1 MGDITYLEGQSR
13 YYYEKVETD
22 PITYTIDLASVTG
35 MGYVPADADTSAT
48 VNGSGPWMIDA
59 TPPQGLDLVTNGL
72 AFDWGSNVHTSR
84 DGAVF
89 RGWNASTGAAANV
102 GSVNSQGMIQM
113 SSLPSGGDNTVT
125 WRNIAQDR
133 AGGLDI
139 FGGVFRTAVAPLKAS
154 PFQLQ
159 VNTLVG
165 NGNGGGVISGDFA
178 GLIDYQRGIVRWQ
191 VAGLGD
197 GPLAGT
203 PVSADEVTYNAVYL
217 QYIPLDQ
224 TLLGLNTVRLPL
236 DGKVPIYR
244 AGGQVVV
251 HNTLPTALPNP
262 LTLGTTYDLGRERI
276 AAVWVRTAAG
286 VRVPGTKYTVNF
298 DAGTIT
304 FPVGTD
310 LSGLD
315 QPFTVHH
322 RIEDEL
328 LVMRADISG
337 RIDLV
342 SGLTHDY
349 PAGTSYVSS
358 KLRKGDLFARP
369 VHHGERV
376 SWQGSWDATFNNT
389 SEPTASLN
397 WIDHPIQVTNRGAIR
412 ERWALVFMST
422 TTVRVFGENVGQV
435 LFDVSITGTGFVDA
449 VNTQHPGSYYWRIPK
464 EAFGSGW
471 ATGNVILFETY
482 AAGAPVWV
490 TRTTLQGPAT
500 EASDVATI
508 AFRSDVD
515 AP

>member
-1 MGDITYLEGQSR
+1 MALDVLQWGYVE
-13 YYYEKVETD
+13 EKVETD
-22 PITYTIDLASVTG
+22 PILYTIDTSSITSMA
-35 MGYVPADADTSAT
+35 YVPDDVDTAQAVSA
-48 VNGSGPWMIDA
+48 NGPWFIDA
-59 TPPQGLDLVTNGL
+59 TPPTGLDVVTDGMVFQW
-72 AFDWGSNVHTSR
+72 ADSVHATVS
-84 DGAVF
+84 GVVF
-89 RGWNASTGAAANV
+89 RGWNASTGAGSNV
-102 GSVNSQGMIQM
+102 GSASSGGLVQM
-113 SSLPSGGDNTVT
+113 NSLPAGGSNSVS
-125 WRNIAQDR
+125 WRNLAQDR
-133 AGGLDI
+133 TGGLSI
-139 FGGVFRTAVAPLKAS
+139 YYGVFRTAVAPLKAGS
-154 PFQLQ
+154 FQLQ
-159 VNTLVG
+159 AGSEIANA
-165 NGNGGGVISGDFA
+165 NGGGVLSGDFG
-178 GLIDYQRGIVRWQ
+178 GLVDFQRGIVKWYVSDADQ
-191 VAGLGD
+191 PSAVPVA
-197 GPLAGT
+197 
-203 PVSADEVTYNAVYL
+203 ADDVTYNAVFL

-251 HNTLPTALPNP
+251 HNTLTTALPNP
-262 LTLGTTYDLGRERI
+262 LTLGAAYDLGRERI
-276 AAVWVRTAAG
+276 AAAWVRTAAG
-286 VRVPGTKYTVNF
+286 VRVPGTKYTVDFN
-298 DAGTIT
+298 AGEIT
-304 FPVGTD
+304 FPLGTD
-310 LSGLD
+310 LTGLD

-412 ERWALVFMST
+412 ERWALVFMSA

-449 VNTQHPGSYYWRIPK
+449 ANTQHPGSYYWRIPK
-464 EAFGSGW
+464 LAFGSGW
-471 ATGNVILFETY
+471 AAGNVILFETFP
-482 AAGAPVWV
+482 AGGTAWV

-500 EASDVATI
+500 EVSDVATI

-515 AP
+515 TP

>member
-1 MGDITYLEGQSR
+1 MAYTRLNWGYIE
-13 YYYEKVETD
+13 EKVETD
-22 PITYTIDLASVTG
+22 PILYTIDLASITG
-35 MGYVPADADTSAT
+35 MGYVPEDVDAAQVVS
-48 VNGSGPWMIDA
+48 GSGPWFIDA
-59 TPPQGLDLVTNGL
+59 KPPTGLDLVTDGL
-72 AFDWGSNVHTSR
+72 VFEWAGVVHSAAS
-84 DGAVF
+84 GVVF
-89 RGWNASTGAAANV
+89 RGWDAGTGAGTNM
-102 GSVNSQGMIQM
+102 GSASSGGQIQM
-113 SSLPSGGDNTVT
+113 SSLPAGASNSVVF
-125 WRNIAQDR
+125 RNIAQDR
-133 AGGLDI
+133 TGGLNI
-139 FGGVFRTAVAPLKAS
+139 FGGVFRTAVAPLKAGS
-154 PFQLQ
+154 FQLQ
-159 VNTLVG
+159 AGAEIANA
-165 NGNGGGVISGDFA
+165 NGGGVLSGDF
-178 GLIDYQRGIVRWQ
+178 GGDVDFQRGIVFWY
-191 VAGLGD
+191 VANASDPAAL
-197 GPLAGT
+197 
-203 PVSADEVTYNAVYL
+203 PVAADDVTYNAVFL

-236 DGKVPIYR
+236 DGKVPIFR

-251 HNTLPTALPNP
+251 HNTLTTALPNP
-262 LTLGTTYDLGRERI
+262 LTLGTAYDLGRERI

-286 VRVPGTKYTVNF
+286 VRVPGDKYTVDFN
-298 DAGTIT
+298 AGEIT

-310 LSGLD
+310 LTGLD

-342 SGLTHDY
+342 SGLTHNY

-422 TTVRVFGENVGQV
+422 TTVRVFGEDVGQV

-464 EAFGSGW
+464 LAFGSGW
-471 ATGNVILFETY
+471 AAGNVILWETY
-482 AAGAPVWV
+482 PCGGTAWGV
-490 TRTTLQGPAT
+490 RTTLQGPAT